1 MECTAPLLCLD
12 RLLFDLFVV
21 HCRQCLSQG
30 LTMPED
36 MHISV
41 SIAFEKRQCILL
53 AALKDAYVCILL
65 NPTYIST
72 ARPLISDVNTNQH
85 GAH

>member
-1 MECTAPLLCLD
+1 
-12 RLLFDLFVV
+12 
-21 HCRQCLSQG
+21 
-30 LTMPED
+30 MPED